1 MFNPP
6 PGNRHRS
13 TDTLSSIID
22 GIGAYRTHAGS
33 ARGQHERSYKVAP
46 RHARLVVHSA
56 HSLCLYVVET
66 WRERKKG
73 SAGKSIEENR
83 S

>member
-1 MFNPP
+1 
-6 PGNRHRS
+6 
-13 TDTLSSIID
+13 
-22 GIGAYRTHAGS
+22 
-33 ARGQHERSYKVAP
+33 VAP